1 MRATVRVR
9 LCASVPG
16 NFAFGG
22 SAPLFGEALGRFFLR
37 GRGRAAKTFQ
47 FVNGYEI
54 PGPKAKLIDHK
65 SLSVE

>member
-1 MRATVRVR
+1 M
-9 LCASVPG
+9 
-16 NFAFGG
+16 
-22 SAPLFGEALGRFFLR
+22 FGEALGRFFLR

-54 PGPKAKLIDHK
+54 PGTKAKLIDHK